1 MAQFEGRL
9 DNAPVVYVLC
19 QIRFSPVEKMADYVP
34 AIQEVLRSKY
44 PNFEREQIGGV
55 SFAPNAQPVLVQNET
70 RWRFETRDSQT
81 GFVLSTNQLI
91 THTTSYLD
99 SDDFRERIVFGF
111 RTIHEIAKLSFI
123 QRIGLRYIDLIT
135 ASADDSV
142 EDYIDASLIGF
153 RPTIR
158 GLTPDVSQQFMR
170 AKSNVR
176 GASGTLFVKASRA
189 RHASDLPAD
198 LLPISLQLKR
208 KPSPEQESIFLDL
221 DHYIEQTNLDPDPE
235 LLAVT
240 LRELKAPIAT
250 TFKAAITEHAVKRWR
265 RH

>member
-1 MAQFEGRL
+1 MANFEGRL

-19 QIRFSPVEKMADYVP
+19 QIRFSPVAKMADYVP
-34 AIQEVLRSKY
+34 AIQEALRSKY
-44 PNFEREQIGGV
+44 PNFEPEQIGGV
-55 SFAPNAQPVLVQNET
+55 GFAPNAQPVLVQNET
-70 RWRFETRDSQT
+70 RWRFETRDSHT
-81 GFVLSTNQLI
+81 GFLLSTNQLI
-91 THTTSYLD
+91 THTTSYVD
-99 SDDFRERIVFGF
+99 SDDFRDRIVFGF

-135 ASADDSV
+135 ALPDETV
-142 EDYIDASLIGF
+142 EDYIDPSLIGF
-153 RPTIR
+153 RPVVR

-176 GASGTLFVKASRA
+176 GYSGTLLVKASRA
-189 RHASDLPAD
+189 RHGNDLPTD

-208 KPSPEQESIFLDL
+208 KPSPEQESIFLDW

-235 LLAVT
+235 VLAMT

-250 TFKAAITEHAVKRWR
+250 IFKTAITEHAVKRWR